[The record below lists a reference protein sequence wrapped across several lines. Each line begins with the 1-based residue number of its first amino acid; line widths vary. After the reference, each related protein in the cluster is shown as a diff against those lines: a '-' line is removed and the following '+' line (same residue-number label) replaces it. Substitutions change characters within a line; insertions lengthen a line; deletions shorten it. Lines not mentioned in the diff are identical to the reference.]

1 MNSSQNLSPIARC
14 LTTAKSALVSVGVF
28 SFFINLLMLTGPLFM
43 LQVYDR
49 VLMSRS
55 LPTLI
60 SLTLLMAAMF
70 AFMGVLDLIRSRI
83 LVRVGNG
90 LGKDLQKQTFDIWL
104 KQGAHGVPATR
115 LAPLDDLET
124 LRQFVSGPAP
134 GVFFDVPWA
143 PFYLGVIFLLHWTLG
158 IFATVGVIVIVIAA
172 VLHAVLTKKLETKS
186 QSRKSA
192 SAKLAAQSHE
202 TAETI
207 LALGMGEALYTR
219 WSAQN
224 DERMSL
230 ELLTSDRAGGIGAFS
245 KSFRMFLQSGI
256 LAVGGALA
264 INQTITPGTMI
275 AGSIILGRAIA
286 PLQMMIAQWYNFGA
300 ARRAYTRLKQIYKD
314 MPQEAPKQALPAP
327 RGYLTVE
334 NMSAGAPQAKEASVR
349 SIHFQLE
356 PGDGL
361 AIIGPSGSGKTSL
374 TRLLVGAWHPQRGA
388 VRLDGAKLDQW
399 SPRDLGKFIGYLPQK
414 AVLLD
419 GSIAENI
426 SRFSLKPNEAQILRA
441 AEQAGVHDLILKLP
455 HGYNTVLG
463 EGGVVLSSGQTQRI
477 ALARALYGDPCLI
490 VLDEPNANLD
500 YAGDAALSRTLTQ
513 LRGQG
518 RTVIIV
524 THKTSIIST
533 VNKVLTL
540 NDGNQTDFGLKEKVL
555 KMPDPMQAHT
565 PPNSQFAPQTGP
577 QSGIANGGMAQTG
590 RAGGK
595 MTPIQEAQAR
605 AHREALNRMGQQGVI
620 PAKQNPGAVH
630 TPQPVVQASPA
641 YAQSGNPYLQ
651 GTGQ

>member
-1 MNSSQNLSPIARC
+1 MKSSHPLSPIARS
-14 LTTAKSALVSVGVF
+14 LASAKSALVSVGVF

-55 LPTLI
+55 LPTLV
-60 SLTLLMAAMF
+60 SLTILMAAMF
-70 AFMGVLDLIRSRI
+70 AFMGILDLIRSRI
-83 LVRVGNG
+83 LVRVGNRISE
-90 LGKDLQKQTFDIWL
+90 DLQKQTFNIWL
-104 KQGAHGVPATR
+104 KQGAHGIPASR
-115 LAPLDDLET
+115 LAPLDDLEN

-158 IFATVGVIVIVIAA
+158 VFATLGVVVIVIAA
-172 VLHAVLTKKLETKS
+172 ILHAVLTKTLQA
-186 QSRKSA
+186 QSHNRKSA
-192 SAKLAAQSHE
+192 SAKLATQSHE
-202 TAETI
+202 TAETV
-207 LALGMGEALYTR
+207 LALGMGEALFAR
-219 WSAQN
+219 WKAQN
-224 DERMSL
+224 DDRMAL
-230 ELLTSDRAGGIGAFS
+230 ELTTSDRAGGIGAFS

-264 INQTITPGTMI
+264 INQTITPGAMI

-286 PLQMMIAQWYNFGA
+286 PLQMLIAQWYNFGA

-314 MPQEAPKQALPAP
+314 MPEATPKQPLPAP
-327 RGYLTVE
+327 KGYVTVE
-334 NMSAGAPQAKEASVR
+334 NMTAGAPQAKEASLR

-374 TRLLVGAWHPQRGA
+374 TRLLVGAWHPQRGS

-399 SPRDLGKFIGYLPQK
+399 SPQDLGQYIGYLPQK

-419 GSIAENI
+419 GSISDNI
-426 SRFSLKPNEAQILRA
+426 SRFSLNPNKEQILRA
-441 AEQAGVHDLILKLP
+441 AEQAGVHELILGLP
-455 HGYNTVLG
+455 QGYNTPLG

-477 ALARALYGDPCLI
+477 ALARALYGDPCLV

-500 YAGDAALSRTLTQ
+500 YAGDMALSRTLTD
-513 LRGQG
+513 LRRRG

-540 NDGNQTDFGLKEKVL
+540 KDGNQTDFGLKENVL
-555 KMPDPMQAHT
+555 QTPKPLQARTQPSSVSMPVNKGPRPA
-565 PPNSQFAPQTGP
+565 NAP
-577 QSGIANGGMAQTG
+577 
-590 RAGGK
+590 RK
-595 MTPIQEAQAR
+595 LTPIQAAQAR
-605 AHREALNRMGQQGVI
+605 VQMEARKRARQPVQGV
-620 PAKQNPGAVH
+620 QVVQTGQAVAPIAAPRKA
-630 TPQPVVQASPA
+630 PQPI
-641 YAQSGNPYLQ
+641 AQNSGSFAQLANPYSKGSAQ
-651 GTGQ
+651 